1 MHLLMCIQDEP
12 VMTMNLH
19 YTLAILSATELKKL
33 VSWQEPKGASFTLVT
48 DKPWDT
54 LKAQF
59 LPKIDGVLQPN
70 NISFADYHIKY
81 YIPSVLLKPSLD
93 LESEEDY
100 EGLVDCFC
108 NIKSNSPMINV
119 NIRLVTGGS
128 GRDNDKENEE
138 ENSSA
143 KTKKVHVASLP
154 IIATADF

>member
-1 MHLLMCIQDEP
+1 MSQQWQLISITLLQYCQLQ
-12 VMTMNLH
+12 NSRNW
-19 YTLAILSATELKKL
+19 Y
-33 VSWQEPKGASFTLVT
+33 EPKGASFTLAT
-48 DKPWDT
+48 NKPWDT
-54 LKAQF
+54 LKAQL

-70 NISFADYHIKY
+70 NISFADYQIKY

-100 EGLVDCFC
+100 EGLVDCFR

-119 NIRLVTGGS
+119 NIWPVTGGS

-143 KTKKVHVASLP
+143 KTKKVHVTSLP